1 MSADNWHILRVR
13 RFFKRR
19 SETYAPSTSLRV
31 REMFKQMQGT
41 LPLTWGTG
49 NGESLRDEIVY
60 LAHRCAAPEKYQPRA
75 GVMKGNKRQ
84 LENAQKWT
92 TPTKVGLLSL
102 RRRMA
107 LTRVGISGSSSS
119 LRRYSRDSCSP
130 PGQCTHTLADMCH
143 VLTVFLYTDAVR
155 IQVLLAKRI

>member
-1 MSADNWHILRVR
+1 
-13 RFFKRR
+13 
-19 SETYAPSTSLRV
+19 
-31 REMFKQMQGT
+31 
-41 LPLTWGTG
+41 
-49 NGESLRDEIVY
+49 LRDEIVY

-92 TPTKVGLLSL
+92 TPTKVGSLSL

-107 LTRVGISGSSSS
+107 LTRVGVSGPSSS
-119 LRRYSRDSCSP
+119 LRRYSRNSSL
-130 PGQCTHTLADMCH
+130 PGQYIHTLADMCH